1 MNHPGIGN
9 GLSRGR
15 CKQHLFFSFVSLRQK
30 LICCQIGVGG
40 RSQEYQMRYFCESCD
55 GKSPEEMLRIAMNTV
70 ESEYAVVGVLEMF
83 NSSLAVFQEYLPGRS
98 TSKCCEF
105 SWLTTSSELVLWR
118 KIPSFFHLTSFIYF
132 LYSPVVFF

>member
-1 MNHPGIGN
+1 
-9 GLSRGR
+9 
-15 CKQHLFFSFVSLRQK
+15 
-30 LICCQIGVGG
+30 
-40 RSQEYQMRYFCESCD
+40 MRYFCESCD

-98 TSKCCEF
+98 TSKCFEF

-118 KIPSFFHLTSFIYF
+118 KIPSFLHLTSFIYF
-132 LYSPVVFF
+132 LYSPVVLF